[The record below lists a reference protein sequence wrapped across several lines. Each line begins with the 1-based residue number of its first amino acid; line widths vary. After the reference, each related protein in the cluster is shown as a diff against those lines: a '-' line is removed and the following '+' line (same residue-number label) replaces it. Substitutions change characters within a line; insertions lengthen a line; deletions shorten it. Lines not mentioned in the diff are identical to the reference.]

1 MPTREVPD
9 HLVRLPDQGWAVW
22 RWSQLRG
29 AGFPRPGWLT
39 RSRGEECAAA
49 AGHATAAGEASD
61 RAQQPAAEAVRQLV
75 RLART
80 SPVRNRLRK
89 PLRALL
95 HGEVDRV
102 PAGELAA
109 AARGTLPPDLLCPW
123 DGALDPVI
131 VRRRSRCQ
139 ELVRM
144 TSCWVA
150 RVIAT

>member
-9 HLVRLPDQGWAVW
+9 HLVRLPDPGWAVW

-29 AGFPRPGWLT
+29 AGFPT
-39 RSRGEECAAA
+39 RLVDEIGSEECAAA
-49 AGHATAAGEASD
+49 AGHAIAAAEASD
-61 RAQQPAAEAVRQLV
+61 RAQQPAVEAVRQLV

-109 AARGTLPPDLLCPW
+109 AARGPCHRTCCAH
-123 DGALDPVI
+123 GALDPV
-131 VRRRSRCQ
+131 VRWRSRCQ
-139 ELVRM
+139 D
-144 TSCWVA
+144 S
-150 RVIAT
+150 